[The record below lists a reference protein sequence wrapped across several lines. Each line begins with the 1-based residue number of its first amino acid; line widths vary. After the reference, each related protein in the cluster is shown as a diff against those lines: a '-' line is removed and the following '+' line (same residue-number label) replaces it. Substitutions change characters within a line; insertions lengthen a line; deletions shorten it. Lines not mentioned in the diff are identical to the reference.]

1 MFDELKENIRNLNS
15 LLEIMI
21 RWIERKKE
29 EKKSL

>member
-1 MFDELKENIRNLNS
+1 MFDELKENIRDLNS